1 MPSLANLLL
10 RRSNLVALAIASILL
25 ASAALLPRVEF
36 MPGMEDFYDRSHP
49 QQQVMDALEKH
60 FVGDRWV
67 FIPYQADDVFRRKNL
82 VAVRQLT
89 EAIDNIELKRGETSL
104 RPVQDIMSLATLK
117 DAYGGNGMFRSDLLL
132 PDPIPADPRIGARV
146 RARARSNPVIWDNFV
161 GDGGRVAGIAVRLSP
176 RSSLS
181 DADRKATIDTLRGI
195 LAKAEKQTQMKFFLT
210 GLPVIET
217 DIPHVALKDTIVGA
231 GLMFV
236 LIALIIFASLR
247 RFRGLLLVVAIVS
260 AASVAG
266 LAMIPATGGTYNP
279 ISSLML
285 PILAALCVA
294 TTMHF
299 LVESGTE
306 MRLHPDRDVRGHVY
320 HTVLRPAM
328 FTIVTT
334 AIGFASLGLS
344 QTRSVSIF
352 GWATAAALLVGGL
365 LTLLIIALA
374 WGRKPASYWV
384 GTNGLATGQRFDAIL
399 TRFANVVIRRKRALT
414 AVAAGLIVVCAIG
427 ATRIKTGES
436 NVDYFRKSMPVRQG
450 ADFMTEHLGGSN
462 SFIVSVRANKE
473 NTFLAP
479 SQLRRLAAL
488 QKQMKRDGDAGRI
501 MSVVDFLRVM
511 NRAFHGEDDDY
522 YRLPATRQ
530 QVAQLLMMNT
540 NDRVSE
546 FIDDER
552 QWVRIYVRTPIHNTG
567 AMAAVFKRTES
578 RLEAMFPPSQG
589 FETHVTGD
597 SRIFGL
603 NFEYVTT
610 TQTTSL
616 LVASLVILVLMSFMF
631 RSFTVALFSM
641 VPNMLP
647 ILTIFGVMGW
657 LGIELS
663 ISTALISA
671 VTLGIAVDD
680 TIHFIQQYRTSLAEH
695 GDIERAV
702 RETFRI
708 KGAAIIWSS
717 VIFSL
722 GFLVF
727 MVADFTPFHLFAAL
741 SSMAMAMAV
750 VGDLMFLPA
759 FLLLTKSRL
768 GVKAPNDGGRLVR
781 KPYLSDPV
789 MPSTM
794 GEGGV
799 S

>member
-1 MPSLANLLL
+1 MHSLANFVL
-10 RRSNLVALAIASILL
+10 RRSHLVALTIAGILIASAVLI
-25 ASAALLPRVEF
+25 PRVKF
-36 MPGMEDFYDRSHP
+36 MPGMEDFYDRKHP
-49 QQQVMDALEKH
+49 QQQVMDALEEH

-67 FIPYQADDVFRRKNL
+67 FIPYETDDVFSRKSL
-82 VAVRQLT
+82 VAVRKLS
-89 EAIDNIELKRGETSL
+89 EDIDNIELKRGETTL
-104 RPVQDIMSLATLK
+104 RPIEDIMSLATLK

-132 PDPIPADPRIGARV
+132 PDPIPTDRSVGARV
-146 RARARSNPVIWDNFV
+146 RARARGNPVIWDNFV

-176 RSSLS
+176 RSTLS
-181 DADRKATIDTLRGI
+181 DTDRKTTIDTLRAL
-195 LAKAEKQTQMKFFLT
+195 LAKTQKESQIRFYLT

-217 DIPHVALKDTIVGA
+217 DIPYVALNDTLLGA
-231 GLMFV
+231 ALMFV
-236 LIALIIFASLR
+236 LIGLIIFASLR
-247 RFRGLLLVVAIVS
+247 KFRGLLLVVGIVS
-260 AASVAG
+260 AASLAG

-306 MRLHPDRDVRGHVY
+306 MRLHPDRDVRPHVY
-320 HTVLRPAM
+320 STVLRPAM

-334 AIGFASLGLS
+334 SIGFASLGLS

-365 LTLLIIALA
+365 LTLLIIGLA

-384 GTNGLATGQRFDAIL
+384 GTNGLATGHRFDAIL
-399 TRFANVVIRRKRALT
+399 TRFANFVIRRKRSLT
-414 AVAAGLIVVCAIG
+414 IVAGALIVICGIG

-436 NVDYFRKSMPVRQG
+436 NVDYFRKSMPVRKG

-462 SFIVSVRANKE
+462 SFIISVRANKE
-473 NTFLAP
+473 NIFLEP
-479 SQLRRLAAL
+479 KQLRLLAGL
-488 QKQMKRDGDAGRI
+488 QKEMKDNGDAGRV
-501 MSVVDFLRVM
+501 MSIVDFLRVM
-511 NRAFHGEDDDY
+511 NRAFHGEQDEY
-522 YRLPATRQ
+522 HRLPATRQ

-540 NDRVSE
+540 NDRVAE
-546 FIDDER
+546 FIDDDR
-552 QWVRIYVRTPIHNTG
+552 QWVRIYVRTPTHNTG
-567 AMAAVFKRTES
+567 AMAGVFKRTER
-578 RLEAMFPPSQG
+578 RLKALFPPEQG

-616 LVASLVILVLMSFMF
+616 LVAGLVILVLMSFMF
-631 RSFTVALFSM
+631 RSVTVALFSM

-741 SSMAMAMAV
+741 SSMAMGMAV

-759 FLLLTKSRL
+759 FLLLTRSRL
-768 GVKAPNDGGRLVR
+768 GVKTGADESSLVR
-781 KPYLSDPV
+781 KQYLSAPALD
-789 MPSTM
+789 STI
-794 GEGGV
+794 GSGGTP
-799 S
+799 